1 MDVRKS
7 EYRRKGKCRRKSD
20 CRRTNIGVNSMK
32 KILKFIRNIPALL
45 ALLPR
50 VMELITKARE
60 LYGSDQVQGF
70 LQAIDNMM
78 SGDNAAP
85 PDRTVD
91 GNSTTPVNPK
101 REQERRFRL
110 FQNRTRLFRRVPEA
124 DLPEMCA
131 KYNIEE

>member
-1 MDVRKS
+1 
-7 EYRRKGKCRRKSD
+7 
-20 CRRTNIGVNSMK
+20 MK
-32 KILKFIRNIPALL
+32 KIREFISSIPALL
-45 ALLPR
+45 ALLPK
-50 VMELITKARE
+50 VMALIGKARE
-60 LYGSDQVQGF
+60 LYGSDKMQGF
-70 LQAIDNMM
+70 LQAVNNLM

-131 KYNIEE
+131 KYNIETGDRS

>member
-1 MDVRKS
+1 MERKS
-7 EYRRKGKCRRKSD
+7 EYRRKNKCRRKSN

-32 KILKFIRNIPALL
+32 KIFQFITSIPALL
-45 ALLPR
+45 ALLPM
-50 VMELITKARE
+50 VMELITRARE
-60 LYGSDQVQGF
+60 LYGSDKMQGF
-70 LQAIDNMM
+70 LQAVNNLM

-110 FQNRTRLFRRVPEA
+110 FQNRTRLFRCVPEA